1 MRAEDV
7 IESYV
12 HDVAR
17 RLPPRK
23 RDDMAFELR
32 ALLNDELQG
41 RAAAE
46 GRPPDGDMA
55 VDMLRAFGRP
65 SETAVRYH
73 TPFTIIAPS
82 DTWSFVVAAI
92 VGGPVVA
99 LLYPASE
106 PGGYNGLANAAW
118 LGVLVVLFGMKSL
131 ILRSRPDAFRWRPHP
146 ARRRDPDVASRAG
159 NVARA
164 LLLAALL
171 VLYLDPGR
179 VTEALTGGRVPA
191 QTLAYS
197 DSFASPWRMP
207 WMVGLLATLIG
218 LHLVVAVLG
227 RWQLATRWTQIAVTF
242 SAGVQLGWH
251 ASYGTVFRD
260 PQVDALLIPAISAAA
275 GVFALVATIEL
286 YRAYTSV
293 RPAPAGAPAGE
304 PGV

>member
-17 RLPPRK
+17 RLPPKK
-23 RDDMAFELR
+23 RDDVAFELR
-32 ALLNDELQG
+32 ALLTDELQG
-41 RAAAE
+41 RAAAV
-46 GRPPDGDMA
+46 GRTPDGDMA
-55 VDMLRAFGRP
+55 VDLLRAFGRP

-82 DTWSFVVAAI
+82 DTWSFMVAAI

-106 PGGYNGLANAAW
+106 PGGYNVLANAAW
-118 LGVLVVLFGMKSL
+118 LGVLVVVFGIKSL
-131 ILRSRPDAFRWRPHP
+131 ILRSQPDAFRWRPHP
-146 ARRRDPDVASRAG
+146 VRRDPSVASRTG

-179 VTEALTGGRVPA
+179 VTEALTGGRISA

-207 WMVGLLATLIG
+207 WLVGLLVALIG
-218 LHLVVAVLG
+218 LHLVVAGAG
-227 RWQLATRWTQIAVTF
+227 RWRVATRWTQIAVTF

-251 ASYGTVFRD
+251 VSYGNIFSD
-260 PQVDALLIPAISAAA
+260 PQIDAQLLPVISMVA

-293 RPAPAGAPAGE
+293 RPAPASAPAGE